1 MNAIRPTKEQ
11 LLEALRVRRKW
22 LPIICVGLLYLA
34 LYLTTTHVEPQGSG
48 GLSGPVEVRV
58 FQSEP
63 LLVAF
68 YPLYLAERWVRN
80 GSLVS
85 ASYRFNCDFADR
97 LYVHSWLY
105 GDGKY
110 SWVWYDHWLFAL
122 TFLSVV
128 GLFVLWSWKR
138 RSGSLVVAAI
148 AGSLCGF
155 AGIAAWLSPLMF
167 KGEIENG
174 MTAKQRHGGGP
185 VLALRISEPGGGTS
199 YGNRSATHLGGG
211 GSTSGTG
218 AGDFSFE
225 DQVVAI
231 RTNSFLM
238 MFRLKRPV
246 KPDEKVLIVFPFDRV
261 TETNWNGWHIH
272 GKFL

>member
-1 MNAIRPTKEQ
+1 VNAIRPTKEQ

-211 GSTSGTG
+211 GTSGTG

-238 MFRLKRPV
+238 MFHLKRPV
-246 KPDEKVLIVFPFDRV
+246 KPNEKLLIVFPFDRV

>member
-1 MNAIRPTKEQ
+1 MIA
-11 LLEALRVRRKW
+11 ALRARRKW
-22 LPIICVGLLYLA
+22 LPAIVAGILYLA
-34 LYLTTTHVEPQGSG
+34 LYLATTHVESLGNG
-48 GLSGPVEVRV
+48 GLGGPLEVRV
-58 FQSEP
+58 FQSETH
-63 LLVAF
+63 LVAF
-68 YPLYLAERWVRN
+68 YPLYLVERWTRN
-80 GSLVS
+80 GSLFYS
-85 ASYRFNCDFADR
+85 SHWFNCDFADR

-110 SWVWYDHWLFAL
+110 SWVWFDHWLFAL

-128 GLFVLWSWKR
+128 GFFVLWSWKR

-155 AGIAAWLSPLMF
+155 AGIAAWLSPLML

-174 MTAKQRHGGGP
+174 MTLKQRHGGGP
-185 VLALRISEPGGGTS
+185 VLALRKSEPGGGTS
-199 YGNRSATHLGGG
+199 SGSRSAMHLGGG
-211 GSTSGTG
+211 SSTSGTG

-238 MFRLKRPV
+238 MFRLKRPA
-246 KPDEKVLIVFPFDRV
+246 KPDEKVLIVFPFNQV
-261 TETNWNGWHIH
+261 TETNWNGWHIQ

>member
-1 MNAIRPTKEQ
+1 MIA
-11 LLEALRVRRKW
+11 ALQARRKW
-22 LPIICVGLLYLA
+22 LPPIAVGLLYLA
-34 LYLTTTHVEPQGSG
+34 LYFTTTHVEPQGSG

-155 AGIAAWLSPLMF
+155 TGIAAWLSPLML

-174 MTAKQRHGGGP
+174 MTLKQRHGGGP
-185 VLALRISEPGGGTS
+185 VLALRTSEPGGGVSSGT
-199 YGNRSATHLGGG
+199 RSGVSAGGG
-211 GSTSGTG
+211 GGISG
-218 AGDFSFE
+218 AGRDDYWFE
-225 DQVVAI
+225 DYVVAI
-231 RTNSFLM
+231 RTNSFLL
-238 MFRLKRPV
+238 MFRLKRPE
-246 KPDEKVLIVFPFDRV
+246 KPDEKVLIVFPFNQV
-261 TETNWNGWHIH
+261 TETNWNGWHIQ